1 MHTLAKKGEQ
11 LSVNHTRTTVA
22 FALQVSG
29 VKTISSAT

>member
-1 MHTLAKKGEQ
+1 MHTLAEKGEQ
-11 LSVNHTRTTVA
+11 LGVNHIRTTVA